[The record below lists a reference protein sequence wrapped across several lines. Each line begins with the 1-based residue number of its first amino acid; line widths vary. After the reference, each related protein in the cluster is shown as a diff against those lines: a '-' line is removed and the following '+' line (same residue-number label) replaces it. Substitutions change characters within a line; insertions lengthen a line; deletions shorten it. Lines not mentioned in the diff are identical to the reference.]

1 VASPRPASNDLP
13 PLLTELEAVLAGEAK
28 ALRKLDRPAIE
39 HAMVEKLRLLEELDR
54 TKLAL
59 SPAHRERL
67 EALRTLAR
75 HNHVLLAHAR
85 DSIRQVLTV
94 ASGQASGAPLGGL
107 RVDVRG

>member
-1 VASPRPASNDLP
+1 VASPRPATDALP
-13 PLLTELEAVLAGEAK
+13 PLLSELEAVLAGEAK
-28 ALRKLDRPAIE
+28 ALRRLDRAAIE
-39 HAMVEKLRLLEELDR
+39 VAMEEKLRLWGELEQAKLEL
-54 TKLAL
+54 T
-59 SPAHRERL
+59 PAHRERL

-85 DSIRQVLTV
+85 DSIRQVLAV